1 MHLSKFGLV
10 IICVFIILKN
20 GAFLSYEIDHKFVWI
35 YCVSRAFQARKVELI
50 MIKIM
55 NLSYM
60 DILADIN
67 VNFNKGIIYIK
78 GENGSGKSTLL
89 DCISKLNRN
98 YKGTIE
104 CQERI
109 IYLNQNL
116 YFSNRLKSKDFVEFL
131 CKLENV
137 KDYKKSFFTYLNG
150 YGIENTIR
158 NIWNKAV
165 GKISRGERMM
175 LFFLAFTYLNSDWY
189 ILDEPFAGV
198 DTQNKKCMLKIINS
212 LSKNGKGIIITSHED
227 GFLNNLEQKD
237 IVIYSLSNGKLVDK
251 LTES

>member
-1 MHLSKFGLV
+1 
-10 IICVFIILKN
+10 
-20 GAFLSYEIDHKFVWI
+20 
-35 YCVSRAFQARKVELI
+35 
-50 MIKIM
+50 MIKIL
-55 NLSYM
+55 NLNYT

-67 VNFNKGIIYIK
+67 VDFNKGIIYIK

-98 YKGTIE
+98 YDGTIE
-104 CQERI
+104 CPERI

-116 YFSNRLKSKDFVEFL
+116 YFSNRLKSKDLVSFL
-131 CKLENV
+131 CQLENI
-137 KDYKKSFFTYLNG
+137 KDYKKSFFSYLDG
-150 YGIENTIR
+150 YGIADTVR
-158 NIWNKAV
+158 NIWNKTV

-198 DTQNKKCMLKIINS
+198 ATQNKECMLKIINS

-227 GFLNNLEQKD
+227 GFLNYLEQKD
-237 IVIYSLSNGKLVDK
+237 MAIYSLSNGKLVSK
-251 LTES
+251 PAESLIN